1 MAVETNTILISV
13 AILFA
18 AGALI
23 ILPSSIF
30 ISADT
35 RKSIWKHYLSEII
48 IIALFL
54 LAYLID
60 SSLLKVVLLLFFFR
74 IVYELGYLGCW
85 QNNLISYSLLILI
98 VLVFTRAMIDFAEHP
113 QLMLIPVWIYMVT
126 ESNDAFAYIIGK
138 SFGKHPIAPKLSPGK
153 TWEGTLGGIF
163 FALLA
168 AFAFSFMLPHHLPLI
183 VMTLLVIVSGLA
195 GDYFISWLKRKNRQK
210 DFKALFPQGGLL
222 DIYDALIFSTV
233 SIWLFLILLGI

>member
-1 MAVETNTILISV
+1 MLVESNTILISV

-18 AGALI
+18 AGGLI
-23 ILPSSIF
+23 ILLSSFF
-30 ISADT
+30 IAKDT
-35 RKSIWKHYLSEII
+35 RKTIWQHYLSEII

-60 SSLLKVVLLLFFFR
+60 LQLLKLVLLLFFFR
-74 IVYELGYLGCW
+74 IVYELAYLGCW
-85 QNNLISYSLLILI
+85 QNNLFSYALVLFIT
-98 VLVFTRAMIDFAEHP
+98 LVFTRALIDFAEHP
-113 QLMLIPVWIYMVT
+113 QFMLIPVWVYMVT

-163 FALLA
+163 FALIA
-168 AFAFSFMLPHHLPLI
+168 AFVFSFMLPHHLPIML
-183 VMTLLVIVSGLA
+183 MTLLVLVSGLT

-233 SIWLFLILLGI
+233 SIWLFLVLLEI